1 MVKKSTVQDAIQEL
15 MTNKFE
21 TYGVRCPR
29 CGTLLLR
36 PKTVD
41 RVTGKKLPG
50 ACPGMVPDEAYSNR
64 VSNHQVM
71 KPCGYKEPIAIHT
84 IPDSEELTTIAH
96 RNDVLGYLRT
106 FSVLSS
112 MKVLQYRFENYQVN
126 GEPERAALQ
135 KCQRI
140 ANEIAAGKTIHSLL
154 IGQTGRGKTH
164 LAMGIV
170 YSILEQTG
178 YKTVRTIT
186 EDGKPVKKFDNW
198 KVLFVDWREL
208 IERQKQAFNDDTLKR
223 KVNKC
228 LAEIRLADV
237 VVLDD
242 FGSERDSDYSRD
254 LVDHFWRDRENKT
267 VIVTTNLEGN
277 GLEKRYGARTLSR
290 MKNYGVGNS
299 IAFSAIRDY
308 RGIVQ

>member
-112 MKVLQYRFENYQVN
+112 MKVLQHRFENYQVN

>member
-1 MVKKSTVQDAIQEL
+1 MVKKNVQDIIHEL
-15 MTNKFE
+15 MSNKFE
-21 TYGVRCPR
+21 TYGVRCPY

-36 PKTVD
+36 PKSVD
-41 RVTGKKLPG
+41 RITGQKLPG
-50 ACPGMVPDEAYSNR
+50 ACPGMVPDEEYSKR
-64 VSNHQVM
+64 SGRKVM
-71 KPCGYKEPIAIHT
+71 KPCGYKEPVAIHT
-84 IPDSEELTTIAH
+84 IPDSQEITTIAH
-96 RNDVLGYLRT
+96 RNDVLGYLRK

-112 MKVLQYRFENYQVN
+112 TKVLEHRFDNYQLN
-126 GEPERAALQ
+126 GEPEKATLA

-140 ANEIAAGKTIHSLL
+140 ADQIAAGKTVHSLL
-154 IGQTGRGKTH
+154 IGKTGRGKTH
-164 LAMGIV
+164 LAMGILYEV
-170 YSILEQTG
+170 LEQTG
-178 YKTVRTIT
+178 YKTIRTGMDNGQPI
-186 EDGKPVKKFDNW
+186 KRFDNW

-223 KVNKC
+223 QVNKC
-228 LAEIRLADV
+228 LYEIRTADV

-254 LVDHFWRDRENKT
+254 LVDRFWRDRENKT

-299 IAFSAIRDY
+299 IAFSAIKDY
-308 RGIVQ
+308 RGTMN

>member
-1 MVKKSTVQDAIQEL
+1 MVKKNVQDFVQEL
-15 MTNKFE
+15 MNKKFE

-50 ACPGMVPDEAYSNR
+50 ACPGMVLDEAYSNR
-64 VSNHQVM
+64 VSSHHVM
-71 KPCGYKEPIAIHT
+71 KPCGYKEPVAIHT
-84 IPDSEELTTIAH
+84 IPDSKELTTIAH

-112 MKVLQYRFENYQVN
+112 TKVLQHRFDNYQAT
-126 GEPERAALQ
+126 GDPERAALI

-154 IGQTGRGKTH
+154 IGKTGRGKTH
-164 LAMGIV
+164 LAMGILYDV
-170 YSILEQTG
+170 LERTG
-178 YKTVRTIT
+178 YKTVRTIIK
-186 EDGKPVKKFDNW
+186 DGEAVKKFDNW

-208 IERQKQAFNDDTLKR
+208 IERQKQSFNDDTLK
-223 KVNKC
+223 KQVNKC
-228 LAEIRLADV
+228 LHEIRIADV

>member
-15 MTNKFE
+15 MNNKFE

-84 IPDSEELTTIAH
+84 IPDSQELTTIAH

-112 MKVLQYRFENYQVN
+112 TKVLQHRFDNYQVN
-126 GEPERAALQ
+126 GEPEQAALQ

-170 YSILEQTG
+170 YSILEQTE

-223 KVNKC
+223 RVNKC
-228 LAEIRLADV
+228 LAEIRIADV